1 MDFKIK
7 KWIITIFVMIF
18 VSHGIMVGNIMQEM
32 QTVSLAKPKLPLPT
46 YEIHQLEGL
55 CAKYVIFK
63 SPKEDAQVYI
73 NYAASYNYDDEYVEI
88 ADTMFFYYS
97 ESVYFYAY
105 GENYE
110 PSDIQ
115 LLNIDIE
122 CSEELPEGMTIT
134 HLSFEDWNTEELIYD
149 KYYDFYQNVNLGDS
163 ILQIPAD
170 SLTFR
175 KCGDWEMRSYGQRM
189 LVQPITISDQLGDEY
204 GPPMYMYMVT
214 GATNYALSFMER
226 KNEEDPANACL
237 CSTRAFSGPF
247 DLVLYMCGQY
257 SEENEESVEV
267 FLSSDNK
274 TWTLHDKI
282 GTNSYKTLDQ
292 VMTRYNGVDSVYIL
306 IKSVSDDYKSKTLI
320 FDLFV
325 NYGFIAYPIGVR
337 PGADEIDIVISDRF
351 RFPKRDTFYDL
362 FGRPIKD
369 FKRAVGI
376 KVTEYGDGSRK
387 IEKIIGK

>member
-115 LLNIDIE
+115 LLNIEIE
-122 CSEELPEGMTIT
+122 SSEELPEGMTIT

-204 GPPMYMYMVT
+204 GPPIFMYKVT

-237 CSTRAFSGPF
+237 CSTKAFPGPF

-257 SEENEESVEV
+257 SEENEECVEV

-306 IKSVSDDYKSKTLI
+306 IKSVSEDYKSKTLI

-325 NYGFIAYPIGVR
+325 NYGFMAYPIGVR
-337 PGADEIDIVISDRF
+337 PGADEIDIVISDGF
-351 RFPKRDTFYDL
+351 RFPKRETFYDL
-362 FGRPIKD
+362 SGRPIKD
-369 FKRAVGI
+369 FERAVGI
-376 KVTEYGDGSRK
+376 KVTEYSDGSRK